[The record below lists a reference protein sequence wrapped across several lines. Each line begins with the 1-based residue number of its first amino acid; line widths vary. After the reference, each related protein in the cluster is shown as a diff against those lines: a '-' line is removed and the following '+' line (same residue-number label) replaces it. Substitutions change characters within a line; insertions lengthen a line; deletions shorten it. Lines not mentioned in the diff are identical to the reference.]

1 MYNNLKPETVIDSRA
16 KGANKLFGLLYDQYL
31 GQISLPSF
39 IDEANAIYSYL
50 NEYVRNIYECIHKEI
65 PIMLYLDILSTE
77 DMEDIGIYD
86 KTKEQALKEIKE
98 AIHNFYAE

>member
-1 MYNNLKPETVIDSRA
+1 MYNNLKPENVVDYRA
-16 KGANKLFGLLYDQYL
+16 KGANKLFGMLYDQYL
-31 GQISLPSF
+31 GQITCQGF
-39 IDEANAIYSYL
+39 IDEANEIYTYL
-50 NEYVRNIYECIHKEI
+50 NEYVRNIYECISKEI
-65 PIMLYLDILSTE
+65 PVMLYLEILSTE